1 MLPTIMQNRGQQ
13 MINNKSIIH
22 KEFKDKWWIENRYSS
37 SQKKWI
43 ILSRVTN
50 PTRLHEVLDH
60 LAETVY
66 EKTK

>member
-1 MLPTIMQNRGQQ
+1 MQNRGQQ
-13 MINNKSIIH
+13 MINNRWIIH
-22 KEFKDKWWIENRYSS
+22 KDYKKDCKDKWYIEYEFSS
-37 SQKKWI
+37 SPIK
-43 ILSRVTN
+43 LAVLRRVTN